1 MYRYHPFYSPSQRPC
16 SQNFY
21 RPQYFQPYN
30 RNYPPVDT
38 NIFMSSAQKTLA
50 LMNDA
55 QTLLNHIGNSNDFA
69 YKLMNAAQQSK
80 MEEVNKL
87 IRSTGVKVQ
96 PTVHINPDGLQIV
109 FDEKLGVI
117 DCCHVTVIVRW
128 REN

>member
-1 MYRYHPFYSPSQRPC
+1 
-16 SQNFY
+16 
-21 RPQYFQPYN
+21 
-30 RNYPPVDT
+30 
-38 NIFMSSAQKTLA
+38 MSSAQKTLA

-80 MEEVNKL
+80 MKEVNKL